1 MKPRNVS
8 SNTIRTDENR
18 DLMKKLKIFYPDN
31 SIKIHKSTK
40 VLFILISLVLIT
52 YFSKK
57 MFPQNI
63 ENLELLYFV
72 MVVIFTVYCL
82 IYVIN
87 INLFRYETENGTYS
101 GYLIIETEKIICGE
115 NTYLINDIEKIS
127 ILNYSIR
134 GKFNGNISALNPK
147 KSNGL
152 KNYIEIHHKNQ
163 INKYHFLQT
172 KTENMKMFENELR
185 IYYEKGILGKQ
196 NYENI
201 TK

>member
-1 MKPRNVS
+1 
-8 SNTIRTDENR
+8 
-18 DLMKKLKIFYPDN
+18 MKKLKIFYPDN

-40 VLFILISLVLIT
+40 VLFILISLILIT

-57 MFPQNI
+57 MFPKNI

-152 KNYIEIHHKNQ
+152 KNILKFIIKTKS
-163 INKYHFLQT
+163 INTTFYKL
-172 KTENMKMFENELR
+172 KLK
-185 IYYEKGILGKQ
+185 I
-196 NYENI
+196 
-201 TK
+201 

>member
-1 MKPRNVS
+1 
-8 SNTIRTDENR
+8 
-18 DLMKKLKIFYPDN
+18 MKKLKIFYPDN

-101 GYLIIETEKIICGE
+101 GYLIIDTEKIICGE

-152 KNYIEIHHKNQ
+152 KNYIEIICNNK
-163 INKYHFLQT
+163 INKYYFLQT
-172 KTENMKMFENELR
+172 KTENIKIFKSELKT
-185 IYYEKGILGKQ
+185 YFEKGLIGEQ
-196 NYENI
+196 NYKNL
-201 TK
+201 TS

>member
-1 MKPRNVS
+1 
-8 SNTIRTDENR
+8 
-18 DLMKKLKIFYPDN
+18 MKKLKIFYPDN

-87 INLFRYETENGTYS
+87 INLFRYETENGTY
-101 GYLIIETEKIICGE
+101 
-115 NTYLINDIEKIS
+115 
-127 ILNYSIR
+127 
-134 GKFNGNISALNPK
+134 
-147 KSNGL
+147 
-152 KNYIEIHHKNQ
+152 
-163 INKYHFLQT
+163 
-172 KTENMKMFENELR
+172 
-185 IYYEKGILGKQ
+185 
-196 NYENI
+196 
-201 TK
+201 

>member
-1 MKPRNVS
+1 
-8 SNTIRTDENR
+8 
-18 DLMKKLKIFYPDN
+18 MKKLKIFYPDN

-57 MFPQNI
+57 IFPQNI

-72 MVVIFTVYCL
+72 MVVILTVYFL

-115 NTYLINDIEKIS
+115 NTYLLNDIEKIS

-163 INKYHFLQT
+163 IYKYHFLQT
-172 KTENMKMFENELR
+172 KTENMKMFQNELR
-185 IYYEKGILGKQ
+185 MYCEKGILGKQ